1 MLRKLAIAAIVTVS
15 MGHAVAASA
24 QPLAVTTSP
33 DQETIVG
40 GRSVDLP
47 TPPVAPIYF
56 TLPIELS
63 IVKDP
68 SITTNTPITDKI
80 PTDYPAWG
88 AAIKACSLQKPI
100 FTRKVADSQVPFV
113 VGGSEGTIKLN
124 ANDKPVCSL

>member
-1 MLRKLAIAAIVTVS
+1 MLKQLAAAAVITLS
-15 MGHAVAASA
+15 LGHAVVASA
-24 QPLAVTTSP
+24 EPLAVTNAP
-33 DQETIVG
+33 DKETIVG

-68 SITTNTPITDKI
+68 AIATNTPITDSLKS
-80 PTDYPAWG
+80 DYPAWG
-88 AAIKACSLQKPI
+88 EKIRACALQKPI
-100 FTRKVADSQVPFV
+100 FVRKVGDEQVPFV

>member
-1 MLRKLAIAAIVTVS
+1 MLKRFAIAATITLSIGYAATVS
-15 MGHAVAASA
+15 AA
-24 QPLAVTTSP
+24 PLAVTTSP
-33 DQETIVG
+33 DSETIVG

-68 SITTNTPITDKI
+68 AVTTNTPITDSLKS
-80 PTDYPAWG
+80 DYAAWG
-88 AAIKACSLQKPI
+88 AKIRACALQKPS
-100 FTRKVADSQVPFV
+100 FVRKVGDNQQPFV

-124 ANDKPVCSL
+124 ANDKPVCQV